1 MIGRPGSRWER
12 ILLDATFILPFQHC
26 DGFVAFKIQLQF
38 VSPLPTSFIQPL
50 QLNQSRQSLAHR
62 TFSLRILQTHFG
74 DVHSMGEPQDKI
86 AIRAFIP
93 SKGAKGSLLKGW
105 KWQHGASEW
114 CKQLKHIQTVCITIL
129 VDTIRNLQQTA
140 CWNIYSTTAT
150 ISIYIYSI
158 VSTVIVVHRHS
169 IDQVS
174 LYMYL
179 TVCVSLSLSPHIY
192 IP

>member
-1 MIGRPGSRWER
+1 MIVGGRPGSRWER

-26 DGFVAFKIQLQF
+26 DGFVAFKTQLQF

-93 SKGAKGSLLKGW
+93 SKGAKGLLLKGW

-129 VDTIRNLQQTA
+129 MDTIRNLQQTA
-140 CWNIYSTTAT
+140 CWNIYYTTVT
-150 ISIYIYSI
+150 IQIYIYSN
-158 VSTVIVVHRHS
+158 SMYRRS
-169 IDQVS
+169 IDKVS
-174 LYMYL
+174 L
-179 TVCVSLSLSPHIY
+179 CI
-192 IP
+192 